1 MLKTQNNE
9 MGISSFFGTHF
20 QLTGWK
26 VLSKWLLEQNV
37 KKVIEKERLK
47 KSPRIIMCFGLLPW
61 SPSTRAPASKAKSPE
76 ELSFERVTVKPEV
89 VVVLP
94 QTYTPRGA
102 TLHTA

>member
-1 MLKTQNNE
+1 MKKNMRQIPVDGHLAE
-9 MGISSFFGTHF
+9 Y
-20 QLTGWK
+20 LTD
-26 VLSKWLLEQNV
+26 
-37 KKVIEKERLK
+37 R
-47 KSPRIIMCFGLLPW
+47 